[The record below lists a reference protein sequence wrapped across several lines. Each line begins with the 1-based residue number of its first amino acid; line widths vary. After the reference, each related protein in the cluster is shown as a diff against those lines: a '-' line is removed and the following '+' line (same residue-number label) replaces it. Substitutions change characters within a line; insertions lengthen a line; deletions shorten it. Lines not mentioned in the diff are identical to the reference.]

1 MSFPPR
7 FACLSP
13 PPFLPKRKKA
23 RKGNVHGP
31 HWLRG
36 PGGGSAASAAAAA
49 ASFAAVSAAAVFSFA
64 VSAAAVFSFAAVSAA
79 AAAPSRPGV
88 VLQGVQMR
96 VRPRVLG
103 HRPDVVEAVAPH
115 DLRGVG
121 PAAARD

>member
-1 MSFPPR
+1 MRFPPR
-7 FACLSP
+7 FACLPPP

-49 ASFAAVSAAAVFSFA
+49 SFAA